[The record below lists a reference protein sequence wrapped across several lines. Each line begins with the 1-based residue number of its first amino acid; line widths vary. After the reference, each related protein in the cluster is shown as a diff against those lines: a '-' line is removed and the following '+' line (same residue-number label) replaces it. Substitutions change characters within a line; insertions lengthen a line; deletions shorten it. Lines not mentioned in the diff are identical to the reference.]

1 MSCRAPF
8 VAGLLALPVL
18 LGGCGLGETVAGI
31 HDAPVESS
39 DGASM
44 SEETA
49 GDVTERVLERASAHR
64 EDGRSTAE
72 ERERIFS
79 GPALRE
85 AAAAAASKERPSH
98 PTEETE
104 GLTVL
109 GVSRGHAW
117 PRAILAT
124 SQEEDTQFLHVLV
137 AEAADEPFTLFAE
150 VRMAAGASVP
160 ALAPVDEGA
169 PASLADDPGEQ
180 VASATNAWATGM
192 AHPRPRTA
200 PKGVELDDAFST
212 ALRKN
217 ATKQEKDLDDLA
229 TYRQR
234 QSTSDAGTVTFEL
247 AEGGEL
253 AFIPMTRTDTF
264 TVGRKAKEL
273 TLGDR
278 RVRRVL
284 DTSKVERSLT
294 IRHVETIAMVT
305 PETGRANLVGASE
318 VLHSAKGR

>member
-1 MSCRAPF
+1 MSRRAPF

-18 LGGCGLGETVAGI
+18 LGGCGIGETVAGI
-31 HDAPVESS
+31 HDAPTEGS

-44 SEETA
+44 TEETA
-49 GDVTERVLERASAHR
+49 DDVAGRVLASAHG
-64 EDGRSTAE
+64 DGSSRSTADK
-72 ERERIFS
+72 RERILS

-85 AAAAAASKERPSH
+85 ANAAPASKERTSR
-98 PTEETE
+98 PTEDVED
-104 GLTVL
+104 LTVI
-109 GVSRGHAW
+109 GISRGPDW

-124 SQEEDTQFLHVLV
+124 SREKGAQYLHVLV
-137 AEAADEPFTLFAE
+137 AEAADEPFRLFAE

-160 ALAPVDEGA
+160 ALAPVDEGSPLA
-169 PASLADDPGEQ
+169 LADDPGEH
-180 VASATNAWATGM
+180 VASATSAWTKGM
-192 AHPRPRTA
+192 AHPKPKKA
-200 PKGVELDDAFST
+200 PKGVALDDTFST

-234 QSTSDAGTVTFEL
+234 QSTSDVGTVSFEL

-253 AFIPMTRTDTF
+253 AFLPMTRTDTF

-278 RVRRVL
+278 GVRRIL
-284 DTSKVERSLT
+284 DSSKVKRSLT
-294 IRHVETIAMVT
+294 IKHVETIAIVA

-318 VLHSAKGR
+318 VLHSAEGR